1 MSVNELKLKKMSITQ
16 LKSKLTPIEKRQE
29 EFIGNFEKLV
39 DSFANKVSDI
49 SLVQWTGKANQFS
62 FSSYIIEFVLL
73 WEDKWWTKKEINV
86 KIEIR
91 HESYDREIGG
101 NPVNSKIADD
111 KFYNFKTPL
120 LITID
125 IIGNLTLH
133 GVGYVI
139 EEDEASEVIIIE
151 ICKAIGILF

>member
-1 MSVNELKLKKMSITQ
+1 MSFVQ

-49 SLVQWTGKANQFS
+49 PLVQWTGKANQFS
-62 FSSYIIEFVLL
+62 FLSYIIEFVLL

-91 HESYDREIGG
+91 HESYNRVTEG

-111 KFYNFKTPL
+111 KFYEFKTPF

-125 IIGNLTLH
+125 TLGNLTLDN
-133 GVGYVI
+133 VGYVI
-139 EEDEASEVIIIE
+139 ESEESSEFLLIK
-151 ICKAIGILF
+151 ICKAIGIPF